1 MRTTPL
7 FLFLALA
14 ATLMAAPVLAQ
25 GAGPVKVPVPA
36 ASPSAAP
43 APAEFD
49 PTAVLDPEETKSILV
64 EGEIL
69 YRHIAERDPFSPL
82 VSAKSSK
89 ESGVR
94 TRFKTTGI
102 GRFTVEACNLSA
114 IVKTAKGEVAYF
126 AGPDGKAYKVATGDE
141 FADGKVTSIS
151 YDLGRV
157 VIQQELIND
166 TTQVKPFRD
175 LVLVVRS
182 QGGESK

>member
-1 MRTTPL
+1 L
-7 FLFLALA
+7 ES
-14 ATLMAAPVLAQ
+14 
-25 GAGPVKVPVPA
+25 AG
-36 ASPSAAP
+36 
-43 APAEFD
+43 FD
-49 PTAVLDPEETKSILV
+49 PTAMLDPEETKSILV

-82 VSAKSSK
+82 VSTKSQK
-89 ESGVR
+89 ESGVK
-94 TRFKTTGI
+94 TRFRATGI
-102 GRFTVEACNLSA
+102 GRFTVEACTLSA
-114 IVKTAKGEVAYF
+114 IVKTAKSEVAYF
-126 AGPDGKAYKVATGDE
+126 AGPDGKAYKVALGDE
-141 FADGKVTSIS
+141 FADGRVTSIS